1 MQTIEREFRAV
12 AFALLLVLGVQILP
26 AERGPEMDPNE
37 SSLGEAML
45 GPEMDP
51 NG

>member
-12 AFALLLVLGVQILP
+12 AFALLLVLGVQTFP
-26 AERGPEMDPNE
+26 AERGPEMDPNGL
-37 SSLGEAML
+37 SVDATMR